1 MTLSYSNIFNDLFIE
16 FVTFVQHLFPNDVE
30 LLTAKNSLIAIR
42 KINPK
47 MIPKIWN
54 TFVVGKYINEINNGD
69 LDFFINKD
77 YSNDLVNSHNSEK
90 IIQSIDRF
98 RTPVKSMSQED
109 KTKTIKYIQN
119 LTKIALLCN

>member
-1 MTLSYSNIFNDLFIE
+1 MSISYTSAFNEHFLEFI
-16 FVTFVQHLFPNDVE
+16 TYIHSLFPEDNE
-30 LLTAKNSLIAIR
+30 LLVAKNSLIAI
-42 KINPK
+42 KKMNPK
-47 MIPKIWN
+47 IIPKIWN